1 MFLTA
6 DPLLSLDPLA
16 LVLVLVLVCCEPFT
30 ANVPAGD
37 VDVNVDVETSC
48 PFPFPFPFPLPLP
61 LPWPSRPSFEYENE
75 FLIDEDPL
83 RPGSRSGSTMVE
95 RYTAICC
102 GGVHISWGRAW
113 VFVWVNLRLN
123 EEEEEEE
130 WGGDDDL
137 VHVCGGREKERKK
150 DKRAYVNRKKNGT
163 NA

>member
-16 LVLVLVLVCCEPFT
+16 LVLVCCELFT
-30 ANVPAGD
+30 ADVAADD
-37 VDVNVDVETSC
+37 VDVDVDVETSC
-48 PFPFPFPFPLPLP
+48 PFPFP
-61 LPWPSRPSFEYENE
+61 WPSHPSFKYENE

-83 RPGSRSGSTMVE
+83 RLGSRSGSTMVE
-95 RYTAICC
+95 RYIAICC
-102 GGVHISWGRAW
+102 GGVHISWGKAW

-137 VHVCGGREKERKK
+137 VCVGGRGRLHARKK
-150 DKRAYVNRKKNGT
+150 RKLNKKRAYVNRKKKGT

>member
-6 DPLLSLDPLA
+6 DPLLSLDPPA
-16 LVLVLVLVCCEPFT
+16 LVLVLVCCELFT
-30 ANVPAGD
+30 AGD
-37 VDVNVDVETSC
+37 VDVDVAVETSC
-48 PFPFPFPFPLPLP
+48 PFPFPLPF
-61 LPWPSRPSFEYENE
+61 PWPSPPPFEYEND

-95 RYTAICC
+95 RYIAICC
-102 GGVHISWGRAW
+102 GGVHISWGKAW

-137 VHVCGGREKERKK
+137 VCVCGRGRGGCMREKKESQTKK
-150 DKRAYVNRKKNGT
+150 KTAYVNRKKNGDKCVM
-163 NA
+163 

>member
-16 LVLVLVLVCCEPFT
+16 LVLVCCELFT
-30 ANVPAGD
+30 ADVAADD
-37 VDVNVDVETSC
+37 VDVDVDVETSC
-48 PFPFPFPFPLPLP
+48 PFPFP
-61 LPWPSRPSFEYENE
+61 WPSHPSFKYENE

-83 RPGSRSGSTMVE
+83 RLGSRSGSTMVE
-95 RYTAICC
+95 RYIAICC
-102 GGVHISWGRAW
+102 GGVHISWGKAW

-137 VHVCGGREKERKK
+137 VCVGGGAVACEKKK
-150 DKRAYVNRKKNGT
+150 KVKQKKSIR
-163 NA
+163 

>member
-1 MFLTA
+1 
-6 DPLLSLDPLA
+6 
-16 LVLVLVLVCCEPFT
+16 
-30 ANVPAGD
+30 
-37 VDVNVDVETSC
+37 
-48 PFPFPFPFPLPLP
+48 
-61 LPWPSRPSFEYENE
+61 
-75 FLIDEDPL
+75 
-83 RPGSRSGSTMVE
+83 MVE
-95 RYTAICC
+95 RYIAICC

-137 VHVCGGREKERKK
+137 VHVCGGGEKERRK